1 MNRCSYFF
9 IHFICMH
16 QASGF
21 FYYCYCRLH
30 SWATYQKKMCILSR
44 LYLPFFF
51 SFCFQSFCLKFK
63 WTRIYIFYRFNIISK
78 YRYFIQSNVCIQYF
92 IAIYTLE
99 CFEGIKKKLFLLCI
113 VIKYSFV
120 LLMHSLYINTW
131 ALCLCEFVPYIQF
144 FYFLFFFLLAIRS
157 GDDGLLSNIYCI

>member
-1 MNRCSYFF
+1 MRSVDFILLFSLSLSSVFF
-9 IHFICMH
+9 
-16 QASGF
+16 
-21 FYYCYCRLH
+21 

-44 LYLPFFF
+44 LYLPFLFLFLTFF
-51 SFCFQSFCLKFK
+51 FQSFCLKFK

-99 CFEGIKKKLFLLCI
+99 CFEGMKKKLFLLCI
-113 VIKYSFV
+113 VKEYSFV

-131 ALCLCEFVPYIQF
+131 DLCLCEFASYIQF
-144 FYFLFFFLLAIRS
+144 YFC
-157 GDDGLLSNIYCI
+157 LLSGAAMMGSCLISIV